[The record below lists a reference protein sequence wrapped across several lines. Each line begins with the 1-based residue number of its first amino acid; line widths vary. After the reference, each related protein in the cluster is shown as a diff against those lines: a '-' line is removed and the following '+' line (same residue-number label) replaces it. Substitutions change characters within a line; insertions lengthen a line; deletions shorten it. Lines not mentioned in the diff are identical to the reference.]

1 MSDAKYIAAAQQGA
15 RQSFPLFTAMM
26 KGKDFFTPFHLV
38 YYKILNAFAHK
49 RIKRLIVSIPPQ
61 HGKSEGST
69 RLLPAYLFGLNPD
82 LKIAIASYSDRFA
95 RKFNREIQR
104 IIDSERYYTLFP
116 DTQLAGSPVADDSS
130 RWART
135 AGEFEII
142 GCEGKLTAVGR
153 SGGLTGQTVD
163 VLILDD
169 LYKNAAEANSPLIRD
184 AVWEWYTSVAE
195 TRLHNDSQELI
206 VFTRWHEDDL
216 IGRIEASEKVVNLT
230 SLRQLSGCDPDA
242 WLKVDFEAIKE
253 GPRTDLDPREL
264 GQPLWPERHSLQS
277 LVRRRALDP
286 VGFDSLYQGR
296 PATKEGLLYGSEFQT
311 YDELPPANEIIKKA
325 NYTDTADLGDD
336 YLCSICYVVSRDG
349 FAYVTDVLFTQEPME
364 VTEPIT
370 AQMLLRNDTRI
381 AYVESNNGGRGFARA
396 VGRLAPAVRVEW
408 FHQSGNKESRILTNS
423 ASVINRIKFPS
434 EWGKIWPSF
443 YVMVTAYK
451 RLFRANRFDDA
462 ADALT
467 GIVEREFHRGPV
479 RKTRVSVGSLPR

>member
-1 MSDAKYIAAAQQGA
+1 
-15 RQSFPLFTAMM
+15 MM

-69 RLLPAYLFGLNPD
+69 RLLPAYLFGLYPD

-253 GPRTDLDPREL
+253 GATRQT
-264 GQPLWPERHSLQS
+264 SI
-277 LVRRRALDP
+277 RANS
-286 VGFDSLYQGR
+286 GSH
-296 PATKEGLLYGSEFQT
+296 YGPS
-311 YDELPPANEIIKKA
+311 
-325 NYTDTADLGDD
+325 G
-336 YLCSICYVVSRDG
+336 
-349 FAYVTDVLFTQEPME
+349 
-364 VTEPIT
+364 
-370 AQMLLRNDTRI
+370 I
-381 AYVESNNGGRGFARA
+381 AY
-396 VGRLAPAVRVEW
+396 
-408 FHQSGNKESRILTNS
+408 
-423 ASVINRIKFPS
+423 NR
-434 EWGKIWPSF
+434 
-443 YVMVTAYK
+443 
-451 RLFRANRFDDA
+451 
-462 ADALT
+462 
-467 GIVEREFHRGPV
+467 
-479 RKTRVSVGSLPR
+479 